1 MNQAIEARQLEN
13 IATWMTS
20 VQKTDLP
27 SILSGIF
34 FMDGNPAPDTC
45 LTMYNLEWDSENL
58 TLFLPVY
65 TPLQWTFHNSIRGW
79 ILLLTVKIAQLTY
92 KMQFDA
98 TLQSAQIT
106 PFLFGLSIPTWI
118 LHLTMYQIGDSRN
131 GDTWQRKNIWFGGIS
146 SFGEYILR
154 RVVNADGSYTPA
166 FKDMLSKAPNECLV
180 VGRK

>member
-1 MNQAIEARQLEN
+1 MNQPIEARQLDN

-34 FMDGNPAPDTC
+34 FMDGNPPPDTC

-65 TPLQWTFHNSIRGW
+65 APVQWTFHNSIPGW
-79 ILLLTVKIAQLTY
+79 LLLRTVQIAQLTY
-92 KMQFDA
+92 KIQFDT

-106 PFLFGLSIPTWI
+106 PFIFGFPIPKWIGNLS
-118 LHLTMYQIGDSRN
+118 MYQIEDSRN
-131 GDTWQRKNIWFGGIS
+131 GDTWKRENLWLGGIS
-146 SFGEYILR
+146 SVGGYTLR
-154 RVVNADGSYTPA
+154 RIVNADGSYTPA
-166 FKDMLSKAPNECLV
+166 FKDMLNKAPNECLV
-180 VGRK
+180 VARN